1 MIDLKENEKKV
12 LGYWK
17 ENNINKKVSKKNIG
31 KKKFFF
37 LEGPPY
43 ASGEFAAHHIWV
55 EVTKDAILRFQR
67 YNERNVH
74 DRAGF
79 DVHGLPI
86 EHKTEKEMKLESKQ
100 EIETKIGVSNFINE
114 CKAYA
119 QRHVKNGV
127 MAFERFGVSLDFEN
141 MYLAYN
147 PEFME
152 SAWNIFKKIYDSGLV
167 YKDLEPLAYCTKC
180 ETVLAQGPEIEYED
194 ETDPSIF
201 VKFLLK
207 RTNLDIDTRNTYLVI
222 WTTTPWTLVSN
233 MAIAA
238 KSDAEYVVVSSEDE
252 NYIVA
257 KDRLDNFTKACGKSI
272 IVKSNFLGKELV
284 GTTYENPLGEIP
296 EIKNKFYKV
305 VADNDFVGMD
315 EGTGLVHVAPG
326 HGPEDYKLAKKYK
339 IPIFSPVDEHGL
351 YTLKNYSGLKVPN
364 EANKVILSKLK
375 ETGALL
381 FSGHITHS
389 YPHCWRCA
397 TKLIFRATDQWFINI
412 QKLKKKMLKQNEKI
426 EWFPEFARNWFNDA
440 IETSPDWCIS
450 RQRYWGIPI
459 PIWQCTSCN
468 AIEVIGSKKELI
480 ERMIDKKDISD
491 LHRPY
496 VDEVKIKCAKCN
508 SKMNRIQD
516 IFDVWYD
523 SGIAHTASLSEEE
536 FKVYFPADWI
546 SESADQIRGW
556 FSALLKTSIALYNKT
571 PYKRVS
577 IGGMIK
583 DEIGREMH
591 RHLGNS
597 MTSTDLLQF
606 ASADGF
612 RFWCLGHPR
621 WQELKLKKQS
631 IEKADS
637 EIIMLY
643 NIAQLIKE
651 FNMLLGNN
659 AENAKIKLKN
669 PNFKSM
675 EKADI
680 WIVSRLNSI
689 ITKITKSMDSY
700 AIHEAVKELREFI
713 VEDFSRFYLKFAKQ
727 RASESRKNM
736 RSVLGVSSYVLY
748 NTLIISSI
756 AIPFSCESIYQDLFA
771 EKESIFLNK
780 WPKPNAKLINSK
792 VEEEFELL
800 KDISSTILSLRE
812 KEHIKLKWPLQ
823 EAIVQ
828 TDNEDII
835 ETIERVSNLISLYSN
850 VKNIKI
856 IKTALNKKTIKPI
869 FNKLGPEFK
878 QSAQTIANEIVKQ
891 DPNIIEQELETQGYY
906 TLNTPVGHFN
916 LNKEHIIIIEETA
929 LEEGA
934 PFKHGFIKIDK
945 NISKELEQEI
955 LIREIIRTVQVIRK
969 ELGLVKTDKIN
980 VHIKADNEV
989 ENAIKSD
996 INDIKQKTN
1005 AKKADFEF
1013 NTEKVKLAKSIE
1025 VLNNVL
1031 EIGVE

>member
-12 LGYWK
+12 LEYW
-17 ENNINKKVSKKNIG
+17 EEHRINKKVNEKNID

-55 EVTKDAILRFQR
+55 EVTKDAVLRFQR
-67 YNERNVH
+67 YNEKNVH

-127 MAFERFGVSLDFEN
+127 TAFKRFGVSLDFEN

-152 SAWNIFKKIYDSGLV
+152 KGWSIFKKIYDSGLV

-207 RTNLDIDTRNTYLVI
+207 RTNVNLETKNTYLVI

-233 MAIAA
+233 MAIAV
-238 KSDAEYVVVSSEDE
+238 KSDAEYVLAGSGDE

-257 KDRLDNFTKACGKSI
+257 KDRLEDFAKACGKSI
-272 IVKSNFLGKELV
+272 IIKSNFFGNELAGSV
-284 GTTYENPLGEIP
+284 YENPLGEIP

-305 VADNDFVGMD
+305 VADNEFVGMD

-339 IPIFSPVDEHGL
+339 IPIFSPVDEQGM
-351 YTLKNYSGLKVPN
+351 YTLKAYKGLKVPN

-459 PIWQCTSCN
+459 PIWQCTACDSV
-468 AIEVIGSKKELI
+468 EVIGSKKELI
-480 ERMIDKKDISD
+480 ERMTLKKDIQD

-496 VDEVKIKCAKCN
+496 VDNVKIKCAKCN
-508 SKMNRIQD
+508 LEMNRIPD

-523 SGIAHTASLSEEE
+523 SGIAHTASLSNEE
-536 FKVYFPADWI
+536 FDMYFPADWI

-556 FSALLKTSIALYNKT
+556 FSALLKTSVALYNKT

-643 NIAQLIKE
+643 NIAQLVKE
-651 FNMLLGNN
+651 FSMLLGNDTKST
-659 AENAKIKLKN
+659 KIKLKN

-675 EKADI
+675 EKADV
-680 WIVSRLNSI
+680 WIVSRLNSVI
-689 ITKITKSMDSY
+689 AKVTKSMENY
-700 AIHEAVKELREFI
+700 AMHEAVKELREFI

-736 RSVLGVSSYVLY
+736 KSVLGVSSYVLY

-780 WPKPNAKLINSK
+780 WPNSNVKLINSE

-812 KEHIKLKWPLQ
+812 NEHIKLKWPLQ
-823 EAIVQ
+823 EAVVQ
-828 TDNEDII
+828 TDNDAVI

-856 IKTALNKKTIKPI
+856 VRTALNKKVIRPV

-878 QSAQTIANEIVKQ
+878 QNAQIIANEIVKQ
-891 DPNIIEQELETQGYY
+891 DPGIVEQELNEHGYY
-906 TLNTPVGHFN
+906 ALHTPAGPFN
-916 LNKEHIIIIEETA
+916 INKDHIIIVEETA
-929 LEEGA
+929 IEDGA
-934 PFKHGFIKIDK
+934 HFKYGFIKIDK
-945 NISKELEQEI
+945 NINKELEQEI

-969 ELGLVKTDKIN
+969 ERGLMKTDKISI
-980 VHIKADNEV
+980 HIKADKVV
-989 ENAIKSD
+989 ENAVSRD
-996 INDIKQKTN
+996 INNIKQRTN
-1005 AKKADFEF
+1005 SKKLDFEF
-1013 NTEKVKLAKSIE
+1013 NAEKVKLAKSIE
-1025 VLNNVL
+1025 VLGNVL
-1031 EIGVE
+1031 EIGME